1 MTTPVTVLSGFL
13 GAGKTTLLNHILA
26 NREGLR
32 VAVIVNDMSEVNIDA
47 ALVRT
52 EERLVEM
59 TNGCICCTLRD
70 DLLEEVARLC
80 ADGRFDYLLI
90 ESSGISEPMPVAA
103 TFSFARDDGIALLDT
118 ARLDTMVTVVDA
130 VNFGRELAS
139 GDSLV
144 SRELDQYEDD
154 ERTVS
159 DLLMDQVE
167 FADVLLLNKSDLVT
181 PAELDRLVA
190 VLRRLNPAADVVTAS
205 HGRVP
210 MDRVLGTGRYDVE
223 RAQEAPGWV
232 AELNGDHVPETE
244 EYGISSVVFRA
255 SKAFDPSRLWDFVS
269 TRLDSGEFG
278 TVLRSKGFFA
288 LSSRPGVTGLW
299 SQAGSVAR
307 FEPQGV
313 ADEPRQ
319 ELVFIG
325 TELDGPGLTCALD
338 GCLTS
343 SAAAGVDPFPAWD
356 AVHVH

>member
-13 GAGKTTLLNHILA
+13 GAGKTTVLNHVLA
-26 NREGLR
+26 NRDGLR

-47 ALVRT
+47 ALVRDGNSLSRT

-70 DLLEEVARLC
+70 DLLEEVSRLC
-80 ADGRFDYLLI
+80 EDGRFDYLLI

-103 TFSFARDDGIALLDT
+103 TFSFLDS

-130 VNFGRELAS
+130 VNFERELAA
-139 GDSLV
+139 GDALTE
-144 SRELDQYEDD
+144 RGLDQYDGD

-159 DLLMDQVE
+159 DLLMDQIE
-167 FADVLLLNKSDLVT
+167 FADVLLLNKADLV
-181 PAELDRLVA
+181 PAGSLDRLTA
-190 VLRRLNPAADVVTAS
+190 MLRRLNPVAEVVVST

-210 MDRVLGTGRYDVE
+210 LDRLLGTGRYDVE

-255 SKAFDPSRLWDFVS
+255 GLAFDPERLWDFVA
-269 TRLDSGEFG
+269 RLDTGEFG
-278 TVLRSKGFFA
+278 TVLRSKGFFSLA
-288 LSSRPGVTGLW
+288 SRPGVTGLW

-313 ADEPRQ
+313 EEAPRQ

-325 TELDGPGLTCALD
+325 VGLEKDALLDSLRS
-338 GCLTS
+338 CL
-343 SAAAGVDPFPAWD
+343 AAGSAGADPFPEWE

>member
-1 MTTPVTVLSGFL
+1 VSVPVTVLSGFL

-26 NREGLR
+26 NRAGLR

-47 ALVRT
+47 ALVRSQ
-52 EERLVEM
+52 ERLVEL
-59 TNGCICCTLRD
+59 TNGCICCTLRE
-70 DLLEEVARLC
+70 DLLEEVAALC
-80 ADGRFDYLLI
+80 ADDRFDHVLI

-103 TFSFARDDGIALLDT
+103 TFTFLD
-118 ARLDTMVTVVDA
+118 AVAHLDTMVTVVDA
-130 VNFGRELAS
+130 ANFTRELAA

-144 SRELDQYEDD
+144 ERRLDQYDED

-159 DLLMDQVE
+159 DLLVDQVE
-167 FADVLLLNKSDLVT
+167 FADVLLLNKTDLVA
-181 PAELDRLVA
+181 PADADRLVA
-190 VLRRLNPAADVVTAS
+190 TLRRLNPAADVVTGRF
-205 HGRVP
+205 GRVP
-210 MDRVLGTGRYDVE
+210 LERVFGTGRYDAV

-255 SKAFDPSRLWDFVS
+255 SRAFDPAALWDFVAR
-269 TRLDSGEFG
+269 RLDSGEFG

-288 LSSRPGVTGLW
+288 LASRPGVTGLW
-299 SQAGSVAR
+299 SQAGTVAR

-313 ADEPRQ
+313 AAGPRQ

-325 TELDGPGLTCALD
+325 VDLAGEALLRALRECLADVATGP
-338 GCLTS
+338 
-343 SAAAGVDPFPAWD
+343 DPFPVWD